1 VSAVGRSV
9 RRCAVVLLSTLTL
22 APTLA
27 GTALAQGTDTTTTQ
41 RPLFTYR
48 DAILAGAFAV
58 SARLVHP
65 LDERLR
71 DRLQDSSTQANRKL
85 QTLATFVRT
94 TATPGSYIIGGTMYA
109 VGRIAKNRKLASLG
123 LHGTEA
129 LIIGEGLADV
139 LKAMVG
145 RQRPSVTPADPNN
158 YQFMRGLHG
167 GDQYRSFPSG
177 HTVSAFAAA
186 AAVTAETSRNGPNTT
201 WIVAPIMYG
210 GAALV
215 GVSRMYNNRHWAS
228 DVIIGAGIGTF
239 AGLKVV
245 RFNRS
250 HAGNR
255 VDRFFLA
262 GSLMPEPNG
271 GHALRVSL
279 LPASMLGLR

>member
-1 VSAVGRSV
+1 MSTVGRRIV
-9 RRCAVVLLSTLTL
+9 AVFLSTLAL
-22 APTLA
+22 AP
-27 GTALAQGTDTTTTQ
+27 ALAPPVLAQAADTTTTQ

-58 SARLVHP
+58 TARLVHP
-65 LDERLR
+65 LDESLR

-85 QTLATFVRT
+85 QKLATFVRT
-94 TATPGSYIIGGTMYA
+94 TATPGSYVIGTTMYA
-109 VGRIAKNRKLASLG
+109 VGRISKNHKLASLG

-129 LIIGEGLADV
+129 LIVGEGV
-139 LKAMVG
+139 AMVVKSVVG
-145 RQRPSVTPADPNN
+145 RQRPSVEPADPNS
-158 YQFMRGLHG
+158 YQFMRGLGG
-167 GDQYRSFPSG
+167 GDRYRSFPSG

-186 AAVTAETSRNGPNTT
+186 AAVTAETSRNAPNTT

-255 VDRFFLA
+255 VDRFFIS
-262 GSLMPEPNG
+262 GSLVPEPGG
-271 GHALRVSL
+271 GHSLHFSL
-279 LPASMLGLR
+279 LPASLLGAR